1 MPPNQNPTTNEI
13 PQIALSGDM
22 TEVDLVE
29 SFSAYQKCVRYF
41 LLEGQYSAL
50 TQSLATLMNIL
61 LPYQRSFEPGAQFPR
76 LDNGTEPKNRSTS
89 QLVSDSVSLIPYIRR
104 LVVTATDTPTV
115 MQAFFGEGW
124 IVGVGLLHSQERI
137 NYMFAAKSGGWLRTK
152 AHYDILPYETVP
164 FMRPLRDPQREEL
177 QAADTRW
184 SQWLAM
190 EDWMVGP
197 NSPFEDM

>member
-1 MPPNQNPTTNEI
+1 MPSNLNPTTNET
-13 PQIALSGDM
+13 PRIAVFGDM

-29 SFSAYQKCVRYF
+29 SFSAYQKCVRHF
-41 LLEGQYSAL
+41 LLEAQYSAL
-50 TQSLATLMNIL
+50 AQSLATLMNIL
-61 LPYQRSFEPGAQFPR
+61 LPYQRSLEPGSQFLR
-76 LDNGTEPKNRSTS
+76 LDTDNEPKDRLNL
-89 QLVSDSVSLIPYIRR
+89 QLVPDSVSLIPYVRR
-104 LVVTATDTPTV
+104 LIVTATDTPTV
-115 MQAFFGEGW
+115 MQGFFGKDW
-124 IVGVGLLHSQERI
+124 VAGVGLLHSQERI
-137 NYMFAAKSGGWLRTK
+137 NYLFTAKSGGWLRTK

-164 FMRPLRDPQREEL
+164 FMRPLRDPQRQEL